1 MSLNLFKKC
10 IVTVV
15 AMLAFT
21 CFSFAEQAVDKAID
35 TTAVDNVELNIATV
49 DNVVVDKM
57 MAKLREL
64 KVEVISVTP
73 SVVDGLYEVL
83 TDRGIYYVSKNT
95 QFLVHGNIYDLD
107 NEMENISE
115 KSLVTERKKKL
126 KSFEKEMIVY
136 KAPQEKHVITVFTDT
151 SCGYCQKLHAQM
163 ADYNKLGITVRYL
176 AFPRG
181 GLKSSAYHTM
191 TSIWCADDQKLAM
204 DNAKNRR
211 EVEYKTCEN
220 SVKEQYE
227 LGVFFGVNGTP
238 AIVLEDGTLRP
249 GYVPAEHLVKIL
261 EQK

>member
-1 MSLNLFKKC
+1 MSLNMFKKR
-10 IVTVV
+10 IVAAV

-21 CFSFAEQAVDKAID
+21 CFSFAEQAVDKVVE
-35 TTAVDNVELNIATV
+35 TTAV
-49 DNVVVDKM
+49 DNVVVDKIM
-57 MAKLREL
+57 VKLREL
-64 KVEVISVTP
+64 KVEVLSVTP
-73 SVVDGLYEVL
+73 SVVDGLYEAL

-136 KAPQEKHVITVFTDT
+136 KAAQEKYVITVFTDT
-151 SCGYCQKLHAQM
+151 SCGYCQKLHAEM

-191 TSIWCADDQKLAM
+191 TSIWCADDPKLAM
-204 DNAKNRR
+204 DDAKNRR
-211 EVEYKTCEN
+211 EIEYKTCEN
-220 SVKEQYE
+220 SIKEQYD